1 MKDVRDRVVLITG
14 AARGMGR
21 LHALTFAR
29 EGALVVITD
38 IDATALA
45 ATESEMREAGYDVH
59 AYRQDISDREECFK
73 LAARIEEEVGSVDVL
88 INNAAVA
95 IPGTVLEMSESA
107 FRRTTEVNYLGQVWM
122 LQAFVP
128 SMVKRATGHVVNICS
143 GAGKVALPYIGAY
156 SATKF
161 ALVGLT
167 DALRQELKRS
177 GVGFTIINPGY
188 IATGM
193 FEGAKPPYITRWLD
207 TQKGGGRGPAGGEEG
222 QVRDLRAPHSLVD
235 RLGARVG
242 DTQVR
247 RHPHARLRRA
257 AILQEDERRP
267 GPPLLKSSGS
277 RVPYLFK

>member
-1 MKDVRDRVVLITG
+1 MKDVKNKVVLITG

-29 EGALVVITD
+29 EGARVVITD
-38 IDATALA
+38 IDAAALA

-59 AYRQDISDREECFK
+59 AYRQDVSNREECFK
-73 LAARIEEEVGSVDVL
+73 LAARVEEEVGPVDVL

-122 LQAFVP
+122 LQALVP

-193 FEGAKPPYITRWLD
+193 FEGARPPYITRWLD
-207 TQKGGGRGPAGGEEG
+207 TQRVADEVLRAVKKGRCEVFVPRIVWLTGLGRGLGIPRFADILMLAFGGRQSFKQMKE
-222 QVRDLRAPHSLVD
+222 D
-235 RLGARVG
+235 RG
-242 DTQVR
+242 
-247 RHPHARLRRA
+247 
-257 AILQEDERRP
+257 RP
-267 GPPLLKSSGS
+267 
-277 RVPYLFK
+277 F